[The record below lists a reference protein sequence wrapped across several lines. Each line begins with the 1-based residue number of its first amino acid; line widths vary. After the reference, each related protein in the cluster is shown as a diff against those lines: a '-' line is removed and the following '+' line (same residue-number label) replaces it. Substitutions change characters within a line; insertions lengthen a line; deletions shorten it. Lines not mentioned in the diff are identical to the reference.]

1 MGIECK
7 IWERARCRRW
17 WHKYHAFYHSA
28 ICADCSFQVTALG
41 RLSSQ
46 ANNSMGDVRIFVRA
60 VSNPGPPDYS
70 FDDIDTMPFTT
81 MLSAQIAEWLRHSI
95 SVISRN
101 LRHTLCNG
109 GKRGLGYAALRWEQ
123 ILGGQC
129 GDLEEY
135 QWAALLPCKTAVLLW
150 EYNGNKF
157 KIVLQ
162 PSLPRHREDVNIYR
176 LIKNHQVI
184 FPAILGV
191 ENTFAT
197 FPVFRN
203 IWCYSQQCNNILY
216 FRDFCIISRIFMSF
230 AKFFAICL

>member
-1 MGIECK
+1 MGC
-7 IWERARCRRW
+7 ARII
-17 WHKYHAFYHSA
+17 A
-28 ICADCSFQVTALG
+28 
-41 RLSSQ
+41 
-46 ANNSMGDVRIFVRA
+46 RA
-60 VSNPGPPDYS
+60 VSHPGPPDYS

-203 IWCYSQQCNNILY
+203 I
-216 FRDFCIISRIFMSF
+216 
-230 AKFFAICL
+230 